1 MADRATRE
9 STARKPSAPLDEYFH
24 GDNGA
29 GLGASH
35 QTGWTGTVAKLIE
48 LFGVL
53 DAQKALE
60 LGKVAFAPGTS
71 EAKTT
76 AHELTGS

>member
-1 MADRATRE
+1 LTSNRGKKRQDGFGAEGLPEKLACVRLPVMMALM
-9 STARKPSAPLDEYFH
+9 AR
-24 GDNGA
+24 
-29 GLGASH
+29 
-35 QTGWTGTVAKLIE
+35 LIE

-60 LGKVAFAPGTS
+60 LGKIAFAWGTS

-76 AHELTGS
+76 AHELIGS

>member
-1 MADRATRE
+1 MMALM
-9 STARKPSAPLDEYFH
+9 AR
-24 GDNGA
+24 
-29 GLGASH
+29 
-35 QTGWTGTVAKLIE
+35 LIE

-60 LGKVAFAPGTS
+60 LGKIAFAWGTS

-76 AHELTGS
+76 AHELIGS